1 VIEFPFPFIHGREN
15 QKGFAVRVH
24 LVQMELVWHDR
35 PANHAAAR
43 RWLELAKPTPGDLV
57 VLPEMFCVG
66 FSMDVAA
73 THDAS
78 GDTETFV
85 RDLARTFGVFLIAGN
100 VTKPDTLGRNEALV
114 ADPAGEILG
123 RYHKLHPFRFANEQS
138 HFRGGDGV
146 IAFDW
151 GGVKTS
157 PFVCYDLRFP
167 EVFRLA
173 MKQGAELMVVIA
185 NWPTAR
191 VAHWLA
197 LLTARAIENQA
208 YVVGVNR
215 AGRDPNVEY
224 PGRSVVIDPQGRTI
238 ADAGVAAGVVACDLD
253 LAELRAYRTRFPALA
268 DVRFI

>member
-1 VIEFPFPFIHGREN
+1 M
-15 QKGFAVRVH
+15 RVH
-24 LVQMELVWHDR
+24 LVQLDLVWQDR

-43 RWLELAKPTPGDLV
+43 RAVETAKPHRGDLV

-73 THDAS
+73 THDAT
-78 GDTETFV
+78 GETEAFV
-85 RDLARTFGVFLIAGN
+85 RQLAKDFRIYLIAGN
-100 VTKPDTLGRNEALV
+100 VTKPDDLGRNEALV
-114 ADPAGEILG
+114 ADPAGEIVG
-123 RYHKLHPFRFANEQS
+123 RFHKLHPFRFAGEHQ

-146 IAFDW
+146 AVVDAAGDW
-151 GGVKTS
+151 GQTRVA

-173 MKQGAELMVVIA
+173 VKQGAEVMVVIA
-185 NWPTAR
+185 NWPTPR

-215 AGRDPNVEY
+215 VGRDPKNDY
-224 PGRSVVIDPQGRTI
+224 PGRSVLIDPQGKTI
-238 ADAGVAAGVVACDLD
+238 LDAGDKPGVVAATLDLD
-253 LAELRAYRTRFPALA
+253 ELRAYRKRFPALT